1 MDRSLAGDVPGMHRC
16 PPPPPHTHHH
26 HHHHHHPSTPLQAV
40 AELGADCRRMEQPQ
54 KTRLALHLMNC
65 QLAVQGSDTFP
76 CRPRQTLRECT
87 DVLPDRAHA
96 MYVEY
101 LTHADT

>member
-1 MDRSLAGDVPGMHRC
+1 MISIACLLRC
-16 PPPPPHTHHH
+16 PSPAVPPPPAA
-26 HHHHHHPSTPLQAV
+26 QAV
-40 AELGADCRRMEQPQ
+40 AELTADCRRMEQPQ

-65 QLAVQGSDTFP
+65 QLAVQGSDTYP

-96 MYVEY
+96 LYVEY